1 VILIP
6 EIKFTIANIC
16 RFVEERQ
23 ASGKRFTIVVVAE
36 GINMPADLEVY
47 HGKERRGN
55 SRAGSMGN
63 LIGDAIGSITKREVR
78 VTVLGHIQR
87 GGSPSPFD
95 RILST
100 RFGVAAVDL
109 IATGDFGRMVC
120 LMNSNVESCD
130 ISDAVG
136 AIKLVDPSS
145 DMVHTARA
153 TGVSFGDK

>member
-1 VILIP
+1 
-6 EIKFTIANIC
+6 
-16 RFVEERQ
+16 
-23 ASGKRFTIVVVAE
+23 
-36 GINMPADLEVY
+36 DLEVY
-47 HGKERRGN
+47 HGKERR
-55 SRAGSMGN
+55 SLYRAGSMGN
-63 LIGDAIGSITKREVR
+63 LIGDAIGNLTKREVR

-95 RILST
+95 RVLST

-136 AIKLVDPSS
+136 AIKLVDPGG

-153 TGVSFGDK
+153 TGVSFGDR

>member
-36 GINMPADLEVY
+36 GIEMPADLEVY
-47 HGKERRGN
+47 HGSERRAN
-55 SRAGSMGN
+55 ARSGSMGN

-109 IATGDFGRMVC
+109 MSTGDFGRMVC
-120 LMNSNVESCD
+120 LMNSNVESCE
-130 ISDAVG
+130 IGDAVG
-136 AIKLVDPSS
+136 AIKLVDPSG

-153 TGVSFGDK
+153 TGVSFGDR